1 MDNARIGNNIT
12 EYMENLAVQEWK
24 YFDWAYTKKDLLN
37 QLKQVQQANRSTKL
51 YRIDWLK
58 KSLEASGIPT
68 NGLHELL
75 ATEKGIKQLKEQIE
89 YSVIPEDYKAIEKML
104 FKMLHNMYR
113 AFPASEDF
121 MERLVTYPD
130 RGLADK
136 EFRSDSVRVA
146 IVKQFM
152 KHTSYQTAAVKKLVI
167 EKLKIKYPDQK
178 NFSLDTIISNIDE
191 SIFKKDE
198 TTPLLKLADDLSSGK
213 FRTNGRTR
221 KDLYMFAFAFGMS
234 SSFGKDD
241 LDYDERTDIEKNLF
255 QDYYTDNLLRYIS
268 DEYKENSKRFQAE
281 PSGDG
286 INYKNFVEVIYLYYL
301 NQDGMNAKEKIKQ
314 AEAMIKECA
323 SENQENVPEQGFQ
336 QTQFFQDICNQNQ
349 ISKLSRED
357 FKKFIL
363 ENYRLPSGQQSSA
376 NITVDDETRTA
387 SQNLLSIYKS
397 ILELD
402 SDIQDDLRKSGSIYH
417 MLLGSYAD
425 FSATTMV
432 NDYHLAKEEIL
443 KDYNADE
450 DFKTLINNLD
460 KKLDITKKIIYLQ
473 EHENA
478 HVTRADLIAA
488 GFYYFQLKHID
499 YVEDEKIISLQ
510 DIYEEFCGFINN
522 YLEKS
527 RFQKMNP
534 KNLFDMYVVSALYQ
548 AVNFG

>member
-12 EYMENLAVQEWK
+12 EYMEKLAVQEWK

-37 QLKQVQQANRSTKL
+37 QLEQVQQAKKSGRASRINR
-51 YRIDWLK
+51 LK
-58 KSLEASGIPT
+58 KSMEASGIPT

-75 ATEKGIKQLKEQIE
+75 KTEKGIKQLKEQIE
-89 YSVIPEDYKAIEKML
+89 DSSLPEDYKEIEKKL
-104 FKMLHNMYR
+104 FKMLYDMYQ

-121 MERLVTYPD
+121 MKRLVTDPD
-130 RGLADK
+130 RGLADE

-152 KHTSYQTAAVKKLVI
+152 KHTSYQTAAVKKMVV

-191 SIFKKDE
+191 NIFGE
-198 TTPLLKLADDLSSGK
+198 TGTKPLLKLADDLSSGK

-241 LDYDERTDIEKNLF
+241 LDYNERTNIEKNLF

-268 DEYKENSKRFQAE
+268 DEYKENAKLFQAE

-286 INYKNFVEVIYLYYL
+286 INYKNFAEVIYLYYL
-301 NQDGMNAKEKIKQ
+301 NQDGMDAKDKIKQ
-314 AEAMIKECA
+314 AESLIKECA
-323 SENQENVPEQGFQ
+323 SENQESVPEQSCQ
-336 QTQFFQDICNQNQ
+336 QTQFFQDICKQNQ
-349 ISKLSRED
+349 VSKLSRED

-363 ENYRLPSGQQSSA
+363 ENYRLPSGQRSSA
-376 NITVDDETRTA
+376 DITVDDDTRTA
-387 SQNLLSIYKS
+387 SEKLDSIYKS

-402 SDIQDDLRKSGSIYH
+402 SDIQDDLRESGSIYH
-417 MLLGSYAD
+417 MILGAYAD
-425 FSATTMV
+425 FSATSMV
-432 NDYHLAKEEIL
+432 NDYRIAKEEIL
-443 KDYNADE
+443 KDYSDDE
-450 DFKTLINNLD
+450 NFKILIHNLD

-488 GFYYFQLKHID
+488 GFYYFQLKHMD

-510 DIYEEFCGFINN
+510 DIYEEFCSFIDN
-522 YLEKS
+522 YLEQS